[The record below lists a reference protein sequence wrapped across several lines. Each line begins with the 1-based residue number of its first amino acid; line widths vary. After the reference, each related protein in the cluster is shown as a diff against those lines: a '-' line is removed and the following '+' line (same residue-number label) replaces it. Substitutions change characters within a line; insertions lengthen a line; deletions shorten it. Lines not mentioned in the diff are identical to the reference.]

1 MQLHDVRQVAIPRK
15 HRMRVGRGIGSGKG
29 KTAGK
34 GTKGQQSRSG
44 YSSKRG
50 HEGGQ
55 NPLFRRLPKRG
66 FSNARFKV
74 DYNVINLVTLNEFAA
89 GTVVD
94 LEALKTRGLISKS
107 AKLLKVLALGSV
119 DRAVTVRAHA
129 FSAKAA
135 EAITAAG
142 GSVEKVGG
150 QA

>member
-1 MQLHDVRQVAIPRK
+1 MQLHDVRQITIPRK
-15 HRMRVGRGIGSGKG
+15 SRMRIGRGLGSGKG

-44 YSSKRG
+44 YSMKRG

-66 FSNARFKV
+66 FSNALFKV
-74 DYNVINLVTLNEFAA
+74 EYSVINLSTLNRFDA
-89 GTVVD
+89 GSVVD
-94 LEALKTRGLISKS
+94 LAALKQSGLIGKG
-107 AKLLKVLALGSV
+107 AKLLKILGQGAV

-135 EAITAAG
+135 AAIAAAG
-142 GSVEKVGG
+142 GTAEKLGG
-150 QA
+150 KV